1 MLKIIQTAPGEFD
14 LTFDDPALN
23 DEDAA
28 VATLVYAILFVDAEA
43 PPERAPDRYERRGWW
58 AEPARGS
65 GLWHVRRQPLGS
77 AARAETLA
85 MLADA
90 LSKADPALKD
100 VQVSEITAA
109 STGSGQDSTGNVS
122 RVVVQVTGTHNGR
135 QFLVKVPS

>member
-1 MLKIIQTAPGEFD
+1 MLKLIQTAPGEFE
-14 LTFDDPALN
+14 LAFDDPALN

-28 VATLVYAILFVDAEA
+28 VATLIYGILGVDAEA
-43 PPERAPDRYERRGWW
+43 PPDRAPDRYERRGWW
-58 AEPARGS
+58 EDPARGS

-85 MLADA
+85 MFADA

-100 VQVSEITAA
+100 IQVSEIT
-109 STGSGQDSTGNVS
+109 GSAGNVS

>member
-1 MLKIIQTAPGEFD
+1 MLKLIQTAPGEFD
-14 LTFDDPALN
+14 LAFDDPALN

-28 VATLVYAILFVDAEA
+28 VATLVYEILGVDAEA
-43 PPERAPDRYERRGWW
+43 PPERSPDRYYRRGWW
-58 AEPARGS
+58 ADPARGC

-85 MLADA
+85 MFADA

-100 VQVSEITAA
+100 IQVSEV
-109 STGSGQDSTGNVS
+109 SGSTGNVS
-122 RVVVQVTGTHNGR
+122 RVFVQVTGTHNGR